1 MNIFTDIEYI
11 PAAKWN
17 ETLVQLNNGKRA
29 RYFEASIPLFDLSSV
44 PERVTEV
51 ENQFNDAKKVY
62 YSYTTKACELTK
74 DSFGRFSLASRYPA
88 EDEEL
93 TPGYKITIKIAD
105 TLDVEDDSPS
115 FLAVAVAEK
124 IVGYE
129 LNKYHSFTT
138 KITPLAKGA
147 KEALI
152 QNQKLTDKLGVEI
165 EIGDF
170 VAHPT
175 GTYGGGSSV
184 EVSKVDSFGIG
195 TANGWKA
202 DRLIVIKTDNPN
214 KKLGW
219 C

>member
-17 ETLVQLNNGKRA
+17 ETLLQLNNDKRA
-29 RYFEASIPLFDLSSV
+29 RYFEASIPMVDLSSV

-62 YSYTTKACELTK
+62 YSYTVKAC
-74 DSFGRFSLASRYPA
+74 
-88 EDEEL
+88 EL

-138 KITPLAKGA
+138 KITPLSKGK

-165 EIGDF
+165 EIGDY

-202 DRLIVIKTDNPN
+202 DRLIVVKTDNPN